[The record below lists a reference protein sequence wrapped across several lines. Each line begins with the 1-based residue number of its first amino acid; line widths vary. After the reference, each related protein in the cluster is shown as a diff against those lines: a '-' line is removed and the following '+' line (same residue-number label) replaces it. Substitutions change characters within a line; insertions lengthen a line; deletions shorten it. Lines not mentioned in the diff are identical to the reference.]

1 MSSKN
6 MRTCPNCG
14 SEDLLREADHRKG
27 MIYITC
33 EECGHHWEVQEIV
46 KGRRSPR
53 GTDRSTRH
61 EDTYDWPEST
71 DEAEYER

>member
-27 MIYITC
+27 IIYVTC
-33 EECGHHWEVQEIV
+33 EECGHNWEVQEIV
-46 KGRRSPR
+46 KGRRTPR
-53 GTDRSTRH
+53 GSDRIRN
-61 EDTYDWPEST
+61 EDTFDWPEST